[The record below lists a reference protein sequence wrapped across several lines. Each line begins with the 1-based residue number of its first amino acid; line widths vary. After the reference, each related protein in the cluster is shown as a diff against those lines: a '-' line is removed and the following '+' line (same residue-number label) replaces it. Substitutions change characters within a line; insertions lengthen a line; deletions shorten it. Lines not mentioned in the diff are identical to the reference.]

1 MIEMTTNKGVICIE
15 LDYEKAP
22 KTAANFEQ
30 YVKDGFYDGTIFHR
44 VIDQFMI
51 QGGGFDENMHQKE
64 TREPIENEANNGLK
78 NDCYTIAMARTMQP
92 HSATAQFFINVKD
105 NDFLNHTAPNL
116 QGWGYAVFGKVVSGQ
131 EVIDA
136 IKTVKTT
143 RKNGH
148 DDVPVETVVIEKVV
162 IL

>member
-1 MIEMTTNKGVICIE
+1 MG
-15 LDYEKAP
+15 
-22 KTAANFEQ
+22 
-30 YVKDGFYDGTIFHR
+30 
-44 VIDQFMI
+44 
-51 QGGGFDENMHQKE
+51 
-64 TREPIENEANNGLK
+64 
-78 NDCYTIAMARTMQP
+78 
-92 HSATAQFFINVKD
+92 S
-105 NDFLNHTAPNL
+105 
-116 QGWGYAVFGKVVSGQ
+116 GKVVSGQ